1 MKAFII
7 KITPWFPTEVRLQW
21 DVTEANESG
30 TFTFDVERSG
40 SPGGPWT
47 TLASGLTAVTYTDDM
62 STEEVNILAL
72 SRDLYYRIKVIPPS
86 GTVNAIYT
94 PIVNLDGLAEHEIVD
109 STPGNPGRPIP
120 MGQLEPD
127 PQSNITAFP
136 QRLNTRLRLM
146 KRKILRDR
154 YIMLKHLNGIEYYL
168 LKRRHFGTRC
178 SRCYDSAS
186 GELLFSHCDVCNGTS
201 WEGSG
206 FYDPLL
212 LLGRRLASQIQ
223 TKDSPQAKDDV
234 NFTYIQFLDFPRI
247 DEGDILVERV
257 HNRRFIVKQRAEVSL
272 KTITVHQTLTVS
284 ELPRTAPEYELAV
297 SL

>member
-1 MKAFII
+1 VKAYVV
-7 KITPWFPTEVRLQW
+7 KITPWFPAEVRLQW

-40 SPGGPWT
+40 SPAGPWT
-47 TLASGLTAVTYTDDM
+47 TLASGVTGVTYTDDL

-72 SRDLYYRIKVIPPS
+72 TRDLYYRIKVIPPS
-86 GTVNAIYT
+86 GAVNAIYT
-94 PIVNLDGLAEHEIVD
+94 PIVNLDGLVEHDIVE
-109 STPGNPGRPIP
+109 STPGNPARPVP
-120 MGQLEPD
+120 MGQIEPD
-127 PQSNITAFP
+127 PQENMTTLP
-136 QRLNTRLRLM
+136 ERMNTRLRLF

-154 YIMLKHLNGIEYYL
+154 YIMLRHLNGIEYYL

-178 SRCYDSAS
+178 SHCYDAAS
-186 GELLFSHCDVCNGTS
+186 GELLYSNCQYCHGTS
-201 WEGSG
+201 WVDGG

-212 LLGRRLASQIQ
+212 LLGRRLTSQIQ
-223 TKDSPQAKDDV
+223 TKESPQAKDDV

-257 HNRRFIVKQRAEVSL
+257 HNRRFIVKQRAEVFL
-272 KTITVHQTLTVS
+272 KTITVHQTVTVS
-284 ELPRTAPEYELAV
+284 ELPRTAPEYKVAV